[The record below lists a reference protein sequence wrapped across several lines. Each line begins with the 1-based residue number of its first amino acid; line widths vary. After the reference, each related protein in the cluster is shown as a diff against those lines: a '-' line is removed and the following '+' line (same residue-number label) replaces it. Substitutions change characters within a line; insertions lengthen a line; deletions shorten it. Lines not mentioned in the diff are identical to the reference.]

1 MIHLF
6 DFSQYFQ
13 LYLTIIC
20 TIISNLCKKIDFNFK
35 KEHYLI
41 ENKMTNIYFLIPL
54 LLFDRISY
62 MTENKIK
69 GLLPN
74 RIYQT
79 FLYDVN
85 RRYVLVCQRRQNKK
99 Y

>member
-1 MIHLF
+1 
-6 DFSQYFQ
+6 
-13 LYLTIIC
+13 
-20 TIISNLCKKIDFNFK
+20 
-35 KEHYLI
+35 
-41 ENKMTNIYFLIPL
+41 MTNIYFLIPL

-69 GLLPN
+69 GLLSN

-79 FLYDVN
+79 SLYDVN